1 MEVIA
6 CPKYEIRNLMQRYR
20 LQKKSVRNVSKKAA
34 SNKCRRISDTENAL
48 FFKKLLNR

>member
-20 LQKKSVRNVSKKAA
+20 LQKSVRNVSKKAA